1 MKKYILISQSLI
13 YNKTRNELSDFI
25 DTRLINFF
33 TKLNYIPITIS
44 NFYSNPDVFLN
55 SFKFSA
61 IILTGGSDIGK
72 FPRRDKLENNL
83 IKYSIRKKVPLI
95 GICRGMQMI
104 NRFFKGKLVKIDN
117 HVKVKH
123 LILNVKSKKKV
134 VVNSYHNYAIYE
146 KTMHKN
152 LSVLHRCFKD
162 NSIESFKHKKYKIL
176 GIMWH
181 PEREKKFKDFDKK
194 LIKNFIKND

>member
-123 LILNVKSKKKV
+123 LILNVKSKKKL

-162 NSIESFKHKKYKIL
+162 NSIESFKHKKYQT
-176 GIMWH
+176 
-181 PEREKKFKDFDKK
+181 
-194 LIKNFIKND
+194 

>member
-1 MKKYILISQSLI
+1 MKKYILISQSLN

-44 NFYSNPDVFLN
+44 NFYNNPDIFLN

-61 IILTGGSDIGK
+61 IILTGGNDIGK

-83 IKYSIRKKVPLI
+83 IKYSIRKKVPLL

-123 LILNVKSKKKV
+123 LILNVKSKKKL

-152 LSVLHRCFKD
+152 LLVLHRCFKD
-162 NSIESFKHKKYKIL
+162 NSIESFKHKKHKIL

>member
-13 YNKTRNELSDFI
+13 YNKARNELSDFI

-44 NFYSNPDVFLN
+44 NFYNNPNFYLN
-55 SFKFSA
+55 SFTFSA
-61 IILTGGSDIGK
+61 IILTGGSDFGK

-104 NRFFKGKLVKIDN
+104 NRFFNGKLVKIDN

-123 LILNVKSKKKV
+123 LILNVKSKKKE

-152 LSVLHRCFKD
+152 LSVLHRCFND
-162 NSIESFKHKKYKIL
+162 NSIESFKHKKHKIL